1 MLLKPYH
8 RIWIFFWLIMY
19 KKRLKMKKIVILSM
33 TFLFCLSA
41 VQGQTVKTDKEKV
54 KETKKDLKSERV
66 ALKKLEGTMVSDES
80 KTAFYEDFSDAK
92 NVTSKRDDTF
102 DVFTFTN
109 SDGVN
114 LKAFYDIDSKLVGTI
129 QSKQF
134 SDLNPKVQEKIKKDY
149 KDYTVG
155 PVIFFRDNPE
165 NSTDM
170 IVYGSQF
177 DDADSYFVELSKGTK
192 KTILQIDTEDV
203 IHFFKEI
210 D

>member
-1 MLLKPYH
+1 
-8 RIWIFFWLIMY
+8 
-19 KKRLKMKKIVILSM
+19 MKKIVILSM

-80 KTAFYEDFSDAK
+80 KTAFYENFSDAK

-134 SDLNPKVQEKIKKDY
+134 SDLDPKVQEKIKKEY
-149 KDYTVG
+149 KDYAVG
-155 PVIFFRDNPE
+155 PVIFYKDNPE

-177 DDADSYFVELSKGTK
+177 DDADCYFVELSKGTK